1 MFSIIRKNHQIILFS
16 LVFVLLFGTGS
27 QCFAW
32 HIPNP
37 IKCEDIPCVIYTVA
51 DLIFYIA
58 LAIVPLMIIIGGIMF
73 LIAAG
78 DPQKVNKAKSLLFW
92 SVVGLSILLLAQA
105 IAAVV
110 ESIIGGRS

>member
-1 MFSIIRKNHQIILFS
+1 MFSMFRKNYQIILFF
-16 LVFVLLFGTGS
+16 LFLVLLLGVGS

-58 LAIVPLMIIIGGIMF
+58 LAVVPLMIIIGGIMF
-73 LIAAG
+73 IIAAG

-92 SVVGLSILLLAQA
+92 SVVGLSILLLARA

-110 ESIIGGRS
+110 ESIIGGGS